1 MRINLFFLFI
11 ASCLIACSDPKTD
24 QNPSGDGMSQQGPN
38 AANDA
43 TIIEIRDLE
52 QKTKSDTAVDRAT
65 QLRLLRAYQD
75 YYNAHPQDSLGR
87 HFLFE
92 AARVADAMNKFDK
105 AIELLGNYHDAE
117 PQLERKAE
125 AAYMVAFIYDAHLH
139 NAEKANVYYNKVI
152 QNYPSSLWAKE
163 ADKAL
168 HLVGKSD
175 QEILDMIR
183 QKNNVKP

>member
-1 MRINLFFLFI
+1 MRTRWILFVCCSLVM
-11 ASCLIACSDPKTD
+11 ACSSPDNKTSASD
-24 QNPSGDGMSQQGPN
+24 ASKDSDAPN
-38 AANDA
+38 AVDDA
-43 TIIEIRDLE
+43 TLIEIRDLE

-125 AAYMVAFIYDAHLH
+125 AAYMVAFIYDAHMH
-139 NAEKANVYYNKVI
+139 NVEKANLYYNKVI
-152 QNYPSSLWAKE
+152 QNYPNSTWAKE

-175 QEILDMIR
+175 QEILDMLHK
-183 QKNNVKP
+183 KNNVQP

>member
-1 MRINLFFLFI
+1 MRTNFFCLLFAAML
-11 ASCLIACSDPKTD
+11 AACSGS
-24 QNPSGDGMSQQGPN
+24 NPGHDASGDAVNQPTTD
-38 AANDA
+38 AEHDA
-43 TIIEIRDLE
+43 TLIEIRDLE

-139 NAEKANVYYNKVI
+139 NAEQANLYYNKVI
-152 QNYPSSLWAKE
+152 QNYPSTLWAKE

-175 QEILDMIR
+175 QEILDMIH
-183 QKNNVKP
+183 QKNNVQP